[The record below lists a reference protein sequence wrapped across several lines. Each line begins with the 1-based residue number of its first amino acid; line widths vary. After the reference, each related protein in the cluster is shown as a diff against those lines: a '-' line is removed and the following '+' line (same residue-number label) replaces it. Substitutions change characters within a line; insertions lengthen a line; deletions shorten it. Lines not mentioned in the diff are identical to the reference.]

1 MKSLASLEAKLNY
14 LQRTLN
20 RQLKNDRSFPLVLH
34 FSYNKVLR
42 PRGDM
47 LKDRVNYFDLR
58 EAFAHPDE
66 NFCKHWGIDV
76 ADLNQSKAKRYRQ
89 NDEEKDILWQYV
101 NTL

>member
-1 MKSLASLEAKLNY
+1 
-14 LQRTLN
+14 
-20 RQLKNDRSFPLVLH
+20 
-34 FSYNKVLR
+34 
-42 PRGDM
+42 M

-101 NTL
+101 NTLWLKRNKVDK